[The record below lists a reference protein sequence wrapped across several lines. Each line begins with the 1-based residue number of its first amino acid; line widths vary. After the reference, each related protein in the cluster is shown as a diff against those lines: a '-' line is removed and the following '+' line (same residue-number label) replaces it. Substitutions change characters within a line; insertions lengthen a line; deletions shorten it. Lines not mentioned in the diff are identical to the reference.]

1 MLTQSQSSWQVLV
14 KVPCMVCAASESSRY
29 IHQSVVALTEA
40 EFLELLSLVDVH
52 NAIKLLLSLKLI

>member
-1 MLTQSQSSWQVLV
+1 
-14 KVPCMVCAASESSRY
+14 MVCAASESSRY